1 MVHTLVYSAKPHCNP
16 SILSYENTP
25 IVDLAVNKFINAI
38 FRQKKAQA
46 RLKFVDNNYF
56 YTPSE
61 EYILRFKSIKK

>member
-1 MVHTLVYSAKPHCNP
+1 MTHTLVYSAKPHCNP

-46 RLKFVDNNYF
+46 RLKFVDNQYF

>member
-1 MVHTLVYSAKPHCNP
+1 MTHTLVYSAKPHCNP
-16 SILSYENTP
+16 SILCYENTP
-25 IVDLAVNKFINAI
+25 ITDLAVNKFINAI

-46 RLKFVDNNYF
+46 RLKFVDDNYF